1 MRLND
6 CDCGGIP
13 EVTYEIYDHN
23 DYVISCTAC
32 ENKTPMCES
41 LREAAEL
48 WNETYG
54 CQLPW

>member
-13 EVTYEIYDHN
+13 EVTYEIDDHN
-23 DYVISCTAC
+23 DYVIGCTVC

-41 LREAAEL
+41 LRKAANL

-54 CQLPW
+54 C